1 MSLNKPSG
9 SDVAKVTSYLCVCK
23 MSSFLAFF
31 DVTSNVSFLRGSN
44 TQLRDVTAGPFTA
57 GPLPDVTPLQ
67 STAGPTPE
75 HHGRTRSRGPSHS
88 FWVPIRCHVNALLQ
102 SARLKLLVFGCSVH
116 VFPARLRGYG
126 TTPLVSRTV
135 VPTAV
140 VSSTKTPCQQA
151 ETLVMWHVYWAFGR
165 ALIIGQRKLP
175 ADRSGGLTR
184 PQNVSLCCKKQ
195 ELDNSVLGNTV
206 HNFMGCSW
214 FCERG
219 VLAFRKA
226 DTSNSS
232 ATENA

>member
-23 MSSFLAFF
+23 MNSFLAFF
-31 DVTSNVSFLRGSN
+31 
-44 TQLRDVTAGPFTA
+44 
-57 GPLPDVTPLQ
+57 
-67 STAGPTPE
+67 
-75 HHGRTRSRGPSHS
+75 
-88 FWVPIRCHVNALLQ
+88 
-102 SARLKLLVFGCSVH
+102 FGCLVH

-140 VSSTKTPCQQA
+140 VSSAKTPCQQV
-151 ETLVMWHVYWAFGR
+151 ETLVMWHVYWAFGH
-165 ALIIGQRKLP
+165 ALIIGERELP
-175 ADRSGGLTR
+175 ADLSGGLTR
-184 PQNVSLCCKKQ
+184 PQNVLCCKKQ
-195 ELDNSVLGNTV
+195 ELDNSVLANTV
-206 HNFMGCSW
+206 RNFMGCSW

-226 DTSNSS
+226 DTSNCS